1 LGRVAR
7 QRSQR
12 RLRVR
17 EFEKMTA
24 IARRY
29 GAEDLVLMKQTMNAM
44 RWHKRLWQAVKLIA
58 GRL

>member
-1 LGRVAR
+1 
-7 QRSQR
+7 
-12 RLRVR
+12 
-17 EFEKMTA
+17 MTA